1 MSKKIILSV
10 AESIILLK
18 NQSYFQNMKSF
29 KNAIFEKI
37 FFFEGFKIDQFQ
49 IVMNS
54 FDTKMSAQ
62 TSR

>member
-1 MSKKIILSV
+1 MILSV

-29 KNAIFEKI
+29 KNA

-49 IVMNS
+49 IVMNA

>member
-29 KNAIFEKI
+29 KNA

-49 IVMNS
+49 IVMNA